1 VSAKKTERLLNLVIC
16 LLHTRRYLSVQEIR
30 TAVPGYAQD
39 TEESFRR
46 MFERD
51 KDELRELGI
60 PLETGTNSAAHD
72 DEPGYRIARRDYEL
86 PAIALEPDEAAALG
100 LAARLWQSAPL
111 AGATGSALLKL
122 RAAGVQTPAAS
133 SATTVLEPRVAA
145 SEPAFESCL
154 RAVRDARAVRF
165 TYRAS
170 GGPAPQLRSVEPWG
184 VVSWRGR
191 WYLVGHDG
199 ERAAPRVFRLSR
211 IVGVVTAV
219 GEPGAVV
226 RPDGVDLRAMVARMA
241 TDEPRETARVS
252 LRPGSGSELRREAT
266 SSTPDPDREGWT
278 VVELGFSDP
287 GRFADRITGF
297 GADAVVLGPPAAREA
312 VVRRLEALAS

>member
-1 VSAKKTERLLNLVIC
+1 MSAKKTERLLNLVIC

-86 PAIALEPDEAAALG
+86 PAISLDPEEAAALG

-122 RAAGVQTPAAS
+122 RAAGVQAPAAS
-133 SATTVLEPRVAA
+133 ATATVLEPRVAA

-165 TYRAS
+165 TYRA
-170 GGPAPQLRSVEPWG
+170 GGRSPQLRSVDPWG

-191 WYLVGHDG
+191 WYLVGHDTDRG
-199 ERAAPRVFRLSR
+199 APRVFRLSR
-211 IVGVVTAV
+211 IAGVVTAV

-252 LRPGSGSELRREAT
+252 LRPGSGSELRREA
-266 SSTPDPDREGWT
+266 SGSAPDPDREGWT
-278 VVELGFSDP
+278 VVQLGFSEP
-287 GRFADRITGF
+287 ERLAERITGF
-297 GADAVVLGPPAAREA
+297 GADAVVLDPPVARDA